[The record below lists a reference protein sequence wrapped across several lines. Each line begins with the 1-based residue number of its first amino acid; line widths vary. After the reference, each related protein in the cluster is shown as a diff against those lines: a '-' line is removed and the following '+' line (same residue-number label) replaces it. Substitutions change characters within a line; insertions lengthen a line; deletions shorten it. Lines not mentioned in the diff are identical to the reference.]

1 MDLNET
7 DQLIL
12 AKLREGRC
20 TPRYLA
26 DELTRNKSYV
36 SQRLRHLQD
45 QGYVDRVHRGLYRL
59 TAADPSHVSA
69 DEIVESCEPGDLVS
83 PCEGSSQYDSP
94 ANGVPSKISSLRIEF
109 GTDDIPSMASR
120 VCQSGTDEEQLALE
134 SLVHDILWVLI
145 QDGELTAKALRTK
158 VEQLSDLDVVDF
170 RGIHQYK
177 TAITNR
183 LTDHPQISVQRNPRS
198 RNLVYTGESP
208 VIRL

>member
-45 QGYVDRVHRGLYRL
+45 EGYVDRVHRGLYRL
-59 TAADPSHVSA
+59 TAVDPSHVSA
-69 DEIVESCEPGDLVS
+69 DELVESCEPEELVS
-83 PCEGSSQYDSP
+83 PCEDSSQYDST
-94 ANGVPSKISSLRIEF
+94 ANEVPSEISSLRIEF
-109 GTDDIPSMASR
+109 GTDDIPSVASR

-134 SLVHDILWVLI
+134 SLIHDILWVLI
-145 QDGELTAKALRTK
+145 QDGELTGTTLRTK
-158 VEQLSDLDVVDF
+158 LKQLSDDIVDF
-170 RGIHQYK
+170 RDIHQYES
-177 TAITNR
+177 AITNR
-183 LTDHPQISVQRNPRS
+183 LTNHPQISVRRNSRS
-198 RNLVYTGESP
+198 RDVVYTGESP
-208 VIRL
+208 VVRL

>member
-45 QGYVDRVHRGLYRL
+45 EGYVDRVHRGLYRL
-59 TAADPSHVSA
+59 TAVDPSHVSA
-69 DEIVESCEPGDLVS
+69 DDLVESCEPPELVS
-83 PCEGSSQYDSP
+83 PCEDSSQYDST
-94 ANGVPSKISSLRIEF
+94 ANGVPSEISSLRIEF
-109 GTDDIPSMASR
+109 GTEDVPSVASR

-145 QDGELTAKALRTK
+145 QDGELTGTTLRTK
-158 VEQLSDLDVVDF
+158 LKQLSDDIVDF
-170 RGIHQYK
+170 RDIHQYES
-177 TAITNR
+177 AITNR
-183 LTDHPQISVQRNPRS
+183 LTNHPQISVRRNSRS
-198 RNLVYTGESP
+198 RDVVYTGESP

>member
-45 QGYVDRVHRGLYRL
+45 EGYVDRVHRGLYRL
-59 TAADPSHVSA
+59 TAVDPSHVSA
-69 DEIVESCEPGDLVS
+69 DDLVESCEPPELVS
-83 PCEGSSQYDSP
+83 PCEDSSQYDST
-94 ANGVPSKISSLRIEF
+94 ANGVPSEISSLRIEF
-109 GTDDIPSMASR
+109 GTDDVPSVASR

-145 QDGELTAKALRTK
+145 QDGELTGTTLRTK
-158 VEQLSDLDVVDF
+158 LKQLSDDIVDF
-170 RGIHQYK
+170 RDIHQYES
-177 TAITNR
+177 AITNR
-183 LTDHPQISVQRNPRS
+183 LTNHPQISVRCNSRS
-198 RNLVYTGESP
+198 RDVVYTGESP
-208 VIRL
+208 VVRL

>member
-45 QGYVDRVHRGLYRL
+45 EGYVDRVHRGLYRL
-59 TAADPSHVSA
+59 TAVDPSHVSA
-69 DEIVESCEPGDLVS
+69 DELVESCEPEELVS
-83 PCEGSSQYDSP
+83 PCEDSSQYDST
-94 ANGVPSKISSLRIEF
+94 ANEVPSEISSLRIEF
-109 GTDDIPSMASR
+109 GTDDIPSVASR

-134 SLVHDILWVLI
+134 SLIHDILWVLI
-145 QDGELTAKALRTK
+145 QDGELPGKALRTK
-158 VEQLSDLDVVDF
+158 IKQLNDLDVVDF
-170 RGIHQYK
+170 RDIHQYK
-177 TAITNR
+177 VAITNR
-183 LTDHPQISVQRNPRS
+183 LTDHPQISVRRNSRS
-198 RNLVYTGESP
+198 RDVVYTGESP
-208 VIRL
+208 VVRL